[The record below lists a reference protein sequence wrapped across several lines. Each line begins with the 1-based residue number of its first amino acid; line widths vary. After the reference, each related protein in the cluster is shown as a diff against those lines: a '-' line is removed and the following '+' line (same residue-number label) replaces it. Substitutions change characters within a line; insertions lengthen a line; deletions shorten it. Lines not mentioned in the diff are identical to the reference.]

1 MPGIFLG
8 LFALKSYNDYINF
21 NLLVSITIWL
31 FIISSFLNS
40 KNNYKISKIKKK
52 ILIFITGIIHGIT
65 NSGGSLLSMLIVST
79 YKENLNYIRYK
90 IIFFYFFLALFQYIS
105 ILAIFNLN
113 FFTELKISFIFYL
126 LMGIIVGNF
135 LSEKINRINLKT

>member
-1 MPGIFLG
+1 MLEIMNILLPLSILNSLINIFYLKKRFNKIIIDNKIKNYFFFLCLPGIFLG

-79 YKENLNYIRYK
+79 YKENLNY
-90 IIFFYFFLALFQYIS
+90 
-105 ILAIFNLN
+105 
-113 FFTELKISFIFYL
+113 
-126 LMGIIVGNF
+126 
-135 LSEKINRINLKT
+135 

>member
-1 MPGIFLG
+1 
-8 LFALKSYNDYINF
+8 
-21 NLLVSITIWL
+21 
-31 FIISSFLNS
+31 
-40 KNNYKISKIKKK
+40 
-52 ILIFITGIIHGIT
+52 
-65 NSGGSLLSMLIVST
+65 MLIVST

-135 LSEKINRINLKT
+135 LSEKINKNQLKNLVYGLAFLSSIFLFFQA

>member
-8 LFALKSYNDYINF
+8 PVALKSYNDYINF

-90 IIFFYFFLALFQYIS
+90 IIFFYFFS
-105 ILAIFNLN
+105 IIPIHFNL
-113 FFTELKISFIFYL
+113 
-126 LMGIIVGNF
+126 GNF
-135 LSEKINRINLKT
+135 